1 MMLKKII
8 IPIVIIALLIGCK
21 NKKTEEVSYD
31 LKERLLPCSIQCG
44 DEKSDSLSLLSMDI
58 FNQFIPLIK
67 LYPGHK
73 PILIS
78 EIPSEWEVE
87 YQLENLSSEFDIW
100 IVSNVNEVSHKA
112 LLTIQKTETNYKVIS
127 ALLIAYSTAI
137 EHTDSL
143 ESEEWTCEIDKDY
156 SIKVKKRYEKIFS
169 SVVDTFLVDN
179 TLIDFE
185 DTYHISLN
193 GHIEYQEPEVY
204 ESDYMAIIQFAD
216 TSESGINL
224 DEDWIWNGIHMREQ
238 LEEKNILFVEA
249 THGFD
254 NISIR
259 NYHGE
264 EVDKINMS
272 GFLTTYSIG
281 YLFVKKGKSPKY
293 HRYSPAEECI
303 QKAFIYFEIDT
314 VNMNTQEI
322 GTIEI

>member
-1 MMLKKII
+1 MSKKILI
-8 IPIVIIALLIGCK
+8 ILIVITALLNGCK
-21 NKKTEEVSYD
+21 NRKTEEVNYD
-31 LKERLLPCSIQCG
+31 LKERLLPCKIQCG
-44 DEKSDSLSLLSMDI
+44 DEKSDSLSLLSIDI
-58 FNQFIPLIK
+58 FNQFIPLLK
-67 LYPGHK
+67 VYPGHK

-78 EIPSEWEVE
+78 DIPSDWEVE

-100 IVSNVNEVSHKA
+100 IISNVNEVSHKA

-169 SVVDTFLVDN
+169 SVVDTLLVEN
-179 TLIDFE
+179 KLIQHE
-185 DTYHISLN
+185 DTYYISLN
-193 GHIEYQEPEVY
+193 GEITYQEPEVY
-204 ESDYMAIIQFAD
+204 KTEYMAIIQFAD
-216 TSESGINL
+216 TTESGIVL

-249 THGFD
+249 TQGFD

-259 NYHGE
+259 SYQGE

-272 GFLTTYSIG
+272 SFLTTYSKG
-281 YLFVKKGKSPKY
+281 YLFVKKGKNPKY
-293 HRYSPAEECI
+293 YRYSSAEECI

-314 VNMNTQEI
+314 VNINTEEN

>member
-1 MMLKKII
+1 MLKKILI
-8 IPIVIIALLIGCK
+8 IPIVLVALLNGCK
-21 NKKTEEVSYD
+21 NKKTDEVSYD
-31 LKERLLPCSIQCG
+31 LKERLLPCNIQCE
-44 DEKSDSLSLLSMDI
+44 DEKSDSLPLVSIDI
-58 FNQFIPLIK
+58 FNQFIPLLK
-67 LYPGHK
+67 VYPGYK
-73 PILIS
+73 PIIIS

-100 IVSNVNEVSHKA
+100 IISNVNEVSHKA
-112 LLTIQKTETNYKVIS
+112 LLTIQKTETGYKVIS
-127 ALLIAYSTAI
+127 ALLIAYSAAI

-156 SIKVKKRYEKIFS
+156 SVKVKKHYEKIFS
-169 SVVDTFLVDN
+169 SVVDTLLVEN
-179 TLIDFE
+179 KLIDYE

-193 GHIEYQEPEVY
+193 GQIEYQESEAY

-216 TSESGINL
+216 TSESGIVL

-272 GFLTTYSIG
+272 GFLTTYSKG
-281 YLFVKKGKSPKY
+281 YLFVKKGKNPKY

-303 QKAFIYFEIDT
+303 QKAFIYFGIDI
-314 VNMNTQEI
+314 VNMNTEEM
-322 GTIEI
+322 GNIEI